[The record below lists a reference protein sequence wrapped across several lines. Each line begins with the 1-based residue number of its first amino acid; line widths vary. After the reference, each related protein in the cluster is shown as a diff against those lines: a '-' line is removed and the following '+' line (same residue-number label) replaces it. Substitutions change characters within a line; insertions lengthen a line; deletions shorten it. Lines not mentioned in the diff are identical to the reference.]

1 MSVLDRYRAWT
12 RFDRLPRARLEQVCE
27 LWQRRALLAE
37 GQARANRDAL
47 AARLEQRADAHM
59 LDAKHAAT
67 PVERRLA
74 HEWCAQALREEA
86 RDLQEQP

>member
-1 MSVLDRYRAWT
+1 MSVLDHWHAFT
-12 RFDRLPRARLEQVCE
+12 RFDRLPRGRLEQVCE
-27 LWQRRALLAE
+27 LWQHRALLAE

-47 AARLEQRADAHM
+47 AARLEQRADAHH
-59 LDAKHAAT
+59 LDAEHAKT
-67 PVERRLA
+67 PADRRLA